1 MPFLHHDLL
10 WTFGVPTLGVV
21 ALPVLIHL
29 INMMRHRR
37 VEWAAME
44 FLLVSQKKHRTWIIL
59 KQLLLLLLRMA
70 AVAAVVLMIAQPRL
84 QSQWGNWFG
93 SERIHHIVLLDDSFS
108 MSDRWADTD
117 AFTEAKKV
125 VERIAEKISQQDRL
139 QSFTL
144 FRFSRIGRPGR
155 GAEHDLLKHPVT
167 TESDDELKGLLAKMQ
182 VSQTAATPLPALQ
195 AVTQLL
201 GENDGEHRVI
211 YLISDFRLRD
221 WNKPNDLRK
230 ELLRLSDAK
239 AEIHLIQCVDRMHA
253 NLAIASL
260 TPAEGIRAAGVPWFM
275 DVAVRNFGPTVARDV
290 SVTLSEDGHGRPAV
304 KIAEIPLGRTAVE
317 RFLVHFRDAGPHEI
331 TAKLETD
338 AVTVDNCRYCAV
350 DLPADLPVLLVDGDS
365 HMRDTR
371 FLTWALSP
379 GGSVRTGMR
388 PRVESARYLSLK
400 PLADNQAINLANIE
414 RLEKSAVDALEQYVL
429 AGGGV
434 AFFMGENCDAKFYN
448 DVLYRNGSGLFPA
461 PLSRKVDLAVDRLE
475 TAPDIQVEPYFL
487 FRVFSGKQNGM
498 LQTVSVQRYFATL
511 DGWRPPAQSTVR
523 VLARLRNGAPLVLER
538 GFGKGRVVA
547 FLTTA
552 SPTWN
557 NWAKNPTFVVAMQ
570 DLQAYLSHRLAAA
583 ESRLVGSPLELDLDP
598 ARYQPQ
604 VRFMLPEETGSPR
617 EIVDVA
623 RTNNKKTISFYDT
636 DRSGFFEAQLT
647 RADNS
652 QEIRR
657 YAMNVDPTEGDL
669 AIVTGV
675 QLAPRLEG
683 VKYRYD
689 QAAAFQAATSDE
701 ASNNLGEIILYGLIL
716 LLIGEQI
723 LAWSASYHPARPVA
737 TSTEGAAV

>member
-1 MPFLHHDLL
+1 MPSFLHHDLL
-10 WTFGVPTLGVV
+10 WTFGLPTLGVV
-21 ALPVLIHL
+21 AVPVLIHL

-44 FLLVSQKKHRTWIIL
+44 FLLVSQKKHRTWIML

-84 QSQWGNWFG
+84 HGTWGWLVG
-93 SERIHHIVLLDDSFS
+93 ARIHHIVLLDDSFS

-117 AFTEAKKV
+117 AFMEAKKV
-125 VERIAEKISQQDRL
+125 AERIGEMISQQDRL

-167 TESDDELKGLLAKMQ
+167 SEFDDELKGLLAKIQ
-182 VSQTAATPLPALQ
+182 VSQTAATPLAALQ

-211 YLISDFRLRD
+211 YLISDFRSRD
-221 WNKPNDLRK
+221 WNEPNDLRK

-239 AEIHLIQCVDRMHA
+239 AEIHLIQCVDRA
-253 NLAIASL
+253 RPNLAIASL

-275 DVAVRNFGPTVARDV
+275 DVAVRNFSPTVARDV
-290 SVTLSEDGHGRPAV
+290 SVTLTEDGHGRPAV
-304 KIAEIPLGRTAVE
+304 TIAEIPPGQTAVE

-331 TAKLETD
+331 TAMLEAD
-338 AVTVDNCRYCAV
+338 AVAIDSSRYCAV
-350 DLPADLPVLLVDGDS
+350 DLPADLPVLLIDGDS
-365 HMRDTR
+365 RMRDAR
-371 FLTWALSP
+371 YLSFALSP
-379 GGSVRTGMR
+379 GESVRTGMR
-388 PRVESARYLSLK
+388 PRIEPPRHLGTK
-400 PLADNQAINLANIE
+400 PLADIQAINLANIE
-414 RLEKSAVDALEQYVL
+414 RLDRSAVEALEQYVS

-434 AFFMGENCDAKFYN
+434 AFFMGDNCDAKFFN
-448 DVLYRNGSGLFPA
+448 EVLYRDGRGLFPA
-461 PLSRKVDLAVDRLE
+461 PLARKAELAVDRLE
-475 TAPDIQVEPYFL
+475 TAPDIQVEPHFI
-487 FRVFSGKQNGM
+487 FRVFSSKQNGM
-498 LQTVSVQRYFATL
+498 LQTVSVERYFAVP
-511 DGWRPPAQSTVR
+511 DGWRPPAQSTAR
-523 VLARLRNGAPLVLER
+523 VIARLRNGAPLAVER
-538 GFGKGRVVA
+538 SFGKGRVVA

-552 SPTWN
+552 APTWN
-557 NWAKNPTFVVAMQ
+557 NWAKNPSFVVAMQ
-570 DLQAYLSHRLAAA
+570 DLEAYLSHRPATA

-604 VRFMLPEETGSPR
+604 VRFMLPEETGSPS

-623 RTNNKKTISFYDT
+623 RTNQKNTISFYDT
-636 DRSGFFEAQLT
+636 DRSGFYEAQLT
-647 RADNS
+647 RIDNS

-669 AIVTGV
+669 AIVTGE

-689 QAAAFQAATSDE
+689 QAAVFQAATSDE
-701 ASNNLGEIILYGLIL
+701 TGSNLGEVILYGLIL

-723 LAWSASYHPARPVA
+723 LAYSASYHPARA
-737 TSTEGAAV
+737 TAASTKGAAA